1 MAFFFNLTGERVK
14 VFAPRFAADL
24 PHVPFLTSTEGVD
37 PASIRYLL
45 TWMPPAD
52 IARYTNLEIVFSIG
66 AGIDQIDPAA
76 LPKGVR
82 LVRMVEEGI
91 VRMMQEYVTLG
102 VLALH
107 RDLPGYLGQQAD
119 RVWKMRPVRQAP
131 ERRVGVLGLGQLGS
145 AVLERLKPFGFPL
158 AGWSRSPR
166 AIEGVT
172 TFHGADGLDAM
183 LAETDILVCLLPLT
197 PETTGI
203 LNADLFAKLPEG
215 AGLVHVGRGPQ
226 LDQAALVAALDSGR
240 LAGAVVDVT
249 DPEPLPAEHPLW
261 RHPKVIL
268 TPHVASV
275 TQADGAARAVIENI
289 RRHEAGLDPIGLIDP
304 ARGY

>member
-1 MAFFFNLTGERVK
+1 MVFFFNSTAERAK
-14 VFAPRFAADL
+14 LFAARFAEDL
-24 PHVPFLTSTEGVD
+24 PDVPFVTTTEGID
-37 PASIRYLL
+37 PTSVRYLL

-52 IARYTNLEIVFSIG
+52 IGRYTNLEIVFSIG
-66 AGIDQIDPAA
+66 AGIDQIDPATV
-76 LPKGVR
+76 PKGVR

-119 RVWKMRPVRQAP
+119 RVWKVRDVVQAP
-131 ERRVGVLGLGQLGS
+131 ERRVGVLGLGQLG
-145 AVLERLKPFGFPL
+145 AAALDRLKPFGFPL

-166 AIEGVT
+166 TIDGVK
-172 TFHGADGLDAM
+172 TFHGPDGLDAM
-183 LAETDILVCLLPLT
+183 LAETDILVCLVPLT

-203 LNADLFAKLPEG
+203 LNADLFAKLPAG
-215 AGLVHVGRGPQ
+215 AGLVHVGRGPH
-226 LDQAALVAALDSGR
+226 LDQDALIAALDSGH

-261 RHPKVIL
+261 RHPRVIL

-275 TQADGAARAVIENI
+275 TQADGAARAVVANI
-289 RRHEAGLDPIGLIDP
+289 RRHLAGLDPIGLVDP